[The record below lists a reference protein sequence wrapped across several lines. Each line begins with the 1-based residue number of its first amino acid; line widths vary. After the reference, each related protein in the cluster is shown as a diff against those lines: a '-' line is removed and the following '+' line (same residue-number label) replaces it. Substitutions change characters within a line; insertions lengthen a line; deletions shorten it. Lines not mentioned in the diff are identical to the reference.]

1 MKIKL
6 TLSYDGTA
14 YCGWQRQKNGLSVQE
29 VVEDA
34 VYKLT
39 GETVTVTGSG
49 RTDAGVHAAAQVVS
63 FSLDST
69 IPPERLYLALNAYLP
84 DDVKATASEAADE
97 NFNARYSA
105 KKKTYRY
112 SFYYS
117 DVVLPLKDRY
127 ATRTSSQGLDFIR
140 MIAFADALVGVH
152 DFSAFSGVGSSIKTS
167 VRTIY
172 SIDIREF
179 AEGFT
184 IDVCGNG
191 FLYNMVRIIA
201 GAVYA
206 AGTGEVDEGDA
217 LTALSTGKRH
227 KLFKTLP
234 AKGLT
239 LVGVEYE

>member
-29 VVEDA
+29 VVEGA

-39 GETVTVTGSG
+39 GETVTVT
-49 RTDAGVHAAAQVVS
+49 
-63 FSLDST
+63 
-69 IPPERLYLALNAYLP
+69 YLALNAYLP

-117 DVVLPLKDRY
+117 DVILPLKDRY

-152 DFSAFSGVGSSIKTS
+152 DFSAFSGVGSSVKTS

-206 AGTGEVDEGDA
+206 AGTGEVDESDA

-239 LVGVEYE
+239 LVGVEYECA